1 MTRSSLLRYARSQ
14 IGYVERP
21 VNRTKFGRQFG
32 QDGIFWCMAFVWAC
46 FENSDNKGLVI
57 KTASTRELYHAARRG
72 DRRMKWLAGNADVKA
87 GDLVEFHMGGSLR
100 PVNHI
105 GIVERRL
112 PDGRLVCIE
121 GNTGGRGPGGER
133 NGGMVARKIR
143 DRRHV
148 VNFVRPNFTGADVVQ
163 TPGPPGF
170 PGTIIRAGATGRAV
184 RQIQARL
191 NTLAKGR
198 HAVLGGEPLDV
209 DGEFGPKTDR
219 VVKAF
224 QQRHQLTV
232 DGEVGPKTWDKLF

>member
-21 VNRTKFGRQFG
+21 VNRTKFGRQYG
-32 QDGIFWCMAFVWAC
+32 MDGIFWCMAFVWCC

-72 DRRMKWLAGNADVKA
+72 DRRMTWLGPNATPMP
-87 GDLVEFHMGGSLR
+87 GDLVEYHMGGNLR
-100 PVNHI
+100 PVNHV

-133 NGGMVARKIR
+133 NGGMVARKVR

-148 VNFVRPNFTGADVVQ
+148 VNFVRPNFTGSEAVE
-163 TPGPPGF
+163 TPGPPRY
-170 PGTIIRAGATGRAV
+170 PGQVIQDGSTGRAV

-198 HAVLGGEPLDV
+198 HAAIGGERLEV
-209 DGEFGPKTDR
+209 DGEFGPKTAK

-232 DGEVGPKTWDKLF
+232 DGQVGPNTWAKLF